1 MFKRVA
7 FLYQVVYNE
16 RNPFI
21 MKKNIAIIC
30 LDKAMARSTAQLLAD
45 QLTMRFFDMREL
57 FEFDHKP
64 HSFKDML
71 GDYGITYYRQKE
83 LGILKYASDFENIV
97 FNIDSD
103 VLYKKDTL
111 KNLAENF
118 LIIYMHINPALAL
131 KIVNKEEYCCYK
143 EKSMYALTKD
153 KLTTRIENVRSQA
166 DIEVNVSSSTY
177 FKASSDIM
185 RAIQKYYGITSKK

>member
-131 KIVNKEEYCCYK
+131 KIVITINAYTSIKHSGSKNHHNHPKYEP
-143 EKSMYALTKD
+143 AT
-153 KLTTRIENVRSQA
+153 
-166 DIEVNVSSSTY
+166 
-177 FKASSDIM
+177 SDFNSAFAAYIV
-185 RAIQKYYGITSKK
+185 YL